1 MPNIFIMSGLP
12 FSGKSTLSKQIA
24 MSLGIPRISFDE
36 TWVQVEQEH
45 GSVPGSDDIE
55 RWKYINRMCE
65 DNARKFLSEGT
76 SVVYD
81 NLGSNLGQRDKIR
94 KLANEEGATSKVIY
108 VDIDKEEVIRRREA
122 NLELKE
128 RAQVSDQ
135 NFDRAL
141 ATFEPPEKGE
151 DALVYTSTQDVNT
164 WIEIE
169 INKRRGVFENE

>member
-1 MPNIFIMSGLP
+1 MPNIFIMCGLP

-24 MSLGIPRISFDE
+24 ISLGIPRISFDE
-36 TWVQVEQEH
+36 TWIQVEQEH
-45 GSVPGSDDIE
+45 GSVPGLDDIE

-65 DNARKFLSEGT
+65 DNARKLLSEGS

-81 NLGSNLGQRDKIR
+81 NLGSNFDQRDKIK
-94 KLANEEGATSKVIY
+94 KLAGGEGATSKVIY
-108 VDIDKEEVIRRREA
+108 IDIDKEEAIRRREA

-141 ATFEPPEKGE
+141 ATFEPPERGE
-151 DALVYTSTQDVNT
+151 DALVYRSFQDVNT
-164 WIEIE
+164 WIETE
-169 INKRRGVFENE
+169 INKRKGVFENE